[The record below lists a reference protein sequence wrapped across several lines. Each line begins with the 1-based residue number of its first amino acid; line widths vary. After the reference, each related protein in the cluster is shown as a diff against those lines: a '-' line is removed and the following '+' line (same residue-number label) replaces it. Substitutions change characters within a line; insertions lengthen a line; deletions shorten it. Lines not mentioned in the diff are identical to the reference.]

1 MNRKSAISA
10 PSLLLNRRMSPARSS
25 SALLSLVR
33 LCAPYSS
40 RPICQCVAFRHE
52 WSRNYSSEQTP
63 LPADAQ
69 SSSPISS
76 GASSPSTQLP
86 NPTRKPINNPDVAA
100 ALNALAS
107 SKKKDNNGNYLIRPI
122 GMRSPPKPTDNTG
135 IDKRTFAQKRA
146 DFVDY
151 DKHIEKRRELVRE
164 FTKSYFSEMHQ
175 YKKNM
180 GKEWIAPKMFF
191 RADKALYMPN
201 FYGTTLASRK
211 ATDTTSALKG
221 NLSIVKIY
229 SSVSGERQ
237 VNSYFDSPEKAL
249 ADVREE
255 EGYQIVD
262 ITIPESFVKA
272 WISKFFQYR
281 TKNVVGKTRHS
292 KFFYAQKLPGQ
303 LNLAIGAANQYCG
316 YVYLV
321 DRDCKVR
328 WAAGGY
334 ATAEEKDSM
343 QRCLL
348 GLVAEDRARQ
358 NKN

>member
-1 MNRKSAISA
+1 MAPA
-10 PSLLLNRRMSPARSS
+10 PSISVLWSF
-25 SALLSLVR
+25 VR
-33 LCAPYSS
+33 LSGSYSS
-40 RPICQCVAFRHE
+40 KPICQCITIRYQ
-52 WSRNYSSEQTP
+52 WSRNYSIQTP
-63 LPADAQ
+63 TP
-69 SSSPISS
+69 SPNTGPFPPPKTS
-76 GASSPSTQLP
+76 GAVSSSTQLP
-86 NPTRKPINNPDVAA
+86 KPTRKPINNPDVAA
-100 ALNALAS
+100 ALDALAS
-107 SKKKDNNGNYLIRPI
+107 AKRPDNNGNYLVRPI
-122 GMRSPPKPTDNTG
+122 GMMSPPKPTDNTG
-135 IDKRTFAQKRA
+135 IDKRTFTQKRA

-151 DKHIEKRRELVRE
+151 DKHIERRRELVRE
-164 FTKSYFSEMHQ
+164 FSKSYFSEMHL

-180 GKEWIAPKMFF
+180 GKEWIAPNMFF

-211 ATDTTSALKG
+211 FTDTTTALKG
-221 NLSIVKIY
+221 HLSIVKIY

-237 VNSYFDSPEKAL
+237 VNSYFGSPENAL
-249 ADVREE
+249 ADVPEE

-262 ITIPESFVKA
+262 ITIPESFVKS

-281 TKNVVGKTRHS
+281 TKRVVGKSRYS

-303 LNLAIGAANQYCG
+303 LNLSIGAANRYCG

-343 QRCLL
+343 QRCLR
-348 GLVAEDRARQ
+348 GLVAEDRTRQ
-358 NKN
+358 KKN